1 MFEGYYCLLSL
12 DCDSVEVERN
22 IMELKIKFQELQ
34 MAVMKSLLHEGIP
47 ITDIIREVT
56 ELPASEVAEH
66 ERYIPEEEIKE
77 LDKCMQYDV
86 LFSRLNPHWNYL
98 SPNFLYHLI
107 VTFLKTIEEMV
118 TYNTDL
124 SQFRSQTLVRL
135 FAQTNQQEIQLQE
148 GFSSMILARFE
159 EGVPEDMTLQHVEDF
174 RMKYSKHH
182 KLCEFALL
190 LIPNLKAAPFS
201 VPFCVPKAVTKR
213 LKHNVPTNL
222 FKEFGITGF
231 EIAGTPVYGDAGVN
245 VSLTSEY
252 SLSSASPQP
261 PSAVLVHSGKAGIC

>member
-1 MFEGYYCLLSL
+1 
-12 DCDSVEVERN
+12 
-22 IMELKIKFQELQ
+22 MELKIKFQELQ

-56 ELPASEVAEH
+56 ELPASKVAEH
-66 ERYIPEEEIKE
+66 ESYIPEEEIKE

-135 FAQTNQQEIQLQE
+135 FAQTNQQEIQLPE

-201 VPFCVPKAVTKR
+201 VPFCVPKVVTKR

-231 EIAGTPVYGDAGVN
+231 EISGTPVYGDAGVKI
-245 VSLTSEY
+245 SLSSEY

-261 PSAVLVHSGKAGIC
+261 SSAVLVLPGKTLTCFALWYSSIPTGTEG